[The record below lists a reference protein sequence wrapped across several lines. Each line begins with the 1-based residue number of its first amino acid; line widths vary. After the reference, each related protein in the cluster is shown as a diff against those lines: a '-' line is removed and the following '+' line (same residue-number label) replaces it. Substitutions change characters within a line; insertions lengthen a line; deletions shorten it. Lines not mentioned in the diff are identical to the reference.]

1 MPYGNQSPLLGS
13 TIDPSLFIQDFSGF
27 AEASRI
33 NAAGMMG
40 MVNQVS
46 AGYQEHQKQQKDQK
60 NALKS
65 SAAQIQAAST
75 LFPEMKPML
84 EGYSAQLNNEEIPIS
99 ERAAIASQISNV
111 INLGV
116 DQMRYNTD
124 LGFKKQDQQNQ
135 NQESAMR
142 QWAFGQEVS
151 AVERQQNAQQL
162 DTKTKAT
169 IGPALLQQVIAMAPK
184 GIADQVKAQAGDYS
198 PDEQYQL
205 AASVMSLIPK
215 AERKKAP
222 ATIDVAVPGGSQ
234 KMQWDEARA
243 DWVPIQTA
251 IEPTGINL
259 KATSYGYTGDPTP
272 DSNSSAGIGAWVPD
286 TEAAKIK
293 NGEDSPFKLKPN
305 DIALSPDVEKTVRA
319 NGIQPGDT
327 LAVTMGNGDI
337 VQGRWMDRT
346 AQDSDVSSGKIKGV
360 TKPLR
365 GRVDFYT
372 PGGVNPYDGM
382 GIKGIAKVATP
393 IGFTPDK
400 SQEMSVTDQIAV
412 KKYNDEQQAAAR
424 KDTAATAEAAGFVQ
438 TLDELEKH
446 PGFNNLFGSNVGT
459 PTWWAGSAG
468 ADAKAI
474 LGKVQGKA
482 FLEAIQKMKGM
493 GALSEKEGETAT
505 KAYSALS
512 PSMSEDAAKKEI
524 ASLKQQLSLGIARQN
539 SGKFVNPDGTPMQTD
554 PFASATQRL
563 LSLPKQ

>member
-1 MPYGNQSPLLGS
+1 MGS
-13 TIDPSLFIQDFSGF
+13 TVDPSLFIQDYS
-27 AEASRI
+27 AVDRANASKMSQTSNLI
-33 NAAGMMG
+33 NALAGAG
-40 MVNQVS
+40 QVF
-46 AGYQEHQKQQKDQK
+46 AGIQQQQKDQK

-259 KATSYGYTGDPTP
+259 KATSYGYSGDPTP

-400 SQEMSVTDQIAV
+400 SQEASVSDQIAID
-412 KKYNDEQQAAAR
+412 KRNEEIHAKEQ
-424 KDTAATAEAAGFVQ
+424 
-438 TLDELEKH
+438 
-446 PGFNNLFGSNVGT
+446 N
-459 PTWWAGSAG
+459 
-468 ADAKAI
+468 
-474 LGKVQGKA
+474 
-482 FLEAIQKMKGM
+482 KM
-493 GALSEKEGETAT
+493 A
-505 KAYSALS
+505 
-512 PSMSEDAAKKEI
+512 EDAAKARVLRTIDKYVGANGKPTDALKDAVGFGEGVGTWFGKVTGGTAGNIPQTQANQKELKLQI
-524 ASLKQQLSLGIARQN
+524 IEQSVLEAAKSLKPVSNDELKVIMSNRPEI
-539 SGKFVNPDGTPMQTD
+539 TD
-554 PFASATQRL
+554 PPEVWASYMKTLKETLGNPANYIGGPMRPDEAAKNTAGRIN
-563 LSLPKQ
+563 SLKGGQ